1 MQLISLASEKGDAG
15 SMPGRST
22 SAKLGPSSC
31 AALRFRKA
39 ARRVSQIYDGCLAT
53 YGLTITQYGL
63 LAHIRRLDGISI
75 GALASE
81 LVMDPTTLTR
91 NLRPLQKRNLVALV
105 ADKADKR
112 ARMLQLTDEGRA
124 LLKEARPGWEA
135 AQHQISEVL
144 AEDLAPLSHAIDR
157 MLARLAE

>member
-1 MQLISLASEKGDAG
+1 V
-15 SMPGRST
+15 PGRT
-22 SAKLGPSSC
+22 ASAKPVPPSC

-39 ARRVSQIYDGCLAT
+39 ARRVSQLYDGCLAA

-63 LAHIRRLDGISI
+63 LAHILRLDGISI

-91 NLRPLQKRNLVALV
+91 NLRPLRKRNLVALV
-105 ADKADKR
+105 VADADKR
-112 ARMLQLTDEGRA
+112 ARVLRLTADGLA

-135 AQHQISEVL
+135 AQLQMAEVL
-144 AEDLAPLSHAIDR
+144 AEDLAPLSDAIDR
-157 MLARLAE
+157 MLARLAQ

>member
-1 MQLISLASEKGDAG
+1 MRAMSGPTARAN
-15 SMPGRST
+15 PV
-22 SAKLGPSSC
+22 PSSC

-39 ARRVSQIYDGCLAT
+39 ARRVSQIYDGCLAA
-53 YGLTITQYGL
+53 YGVTITQYGL
-63 LAHIRRLDGISI
+63 LAHIRRLDGVSI

-91 NLRPLQKRNLVALV
+91 NLRPLQKRNLVELV
-105 ADKADKR
+105 VAEEDKR
-112 ARMLQLTDEGRA
+112 TRVLRLTDGGRA

-135 AQHQISEVL
+135 AQRQMAEVL
-144 AEDLAPLSHAIDR
+144 AEDLAPLSDAIDR

>member
-1 MQLISLASEKGDAG
+1 MSQL
-15 SMPGRST
+15 
-22 SAKLGPSSC
+22 
-31 AALRFRKA
+31 
-39 ARRVSQIYDGCLAT
+39 YDGCLAA

-63 LAHIRRLDGISI
+63 LAHIRRLDGVSI

-105 ADKADKR
+105 VAEDDKR
-112 ARMLQLTDEGRA
+112 TRVLRLTDEGRA

-135 AQHQISEVL
+135 AQKQMAEVL
-144 AEDLAPLSHAIDR
+144 AEDLAPLSDAIDR